1 MTKQP
6 RKIRYSS
13 PNCIQDIFGF
23 ICNYVLSYSN
33 PDQKYIAEDCI
44 DHLLIDELPKT
55 KPKIVDH
62 VHTHTPVHIPD
73 AHVESLGRHEPH
85 ALSPTFSK
93 LSNDYRPLTL
103 PPIYVKFQDIYK
115 PLYFPPILHDLPI
128 NYINNLSRFD
138 GENVNITAE
147 KDIQSLEDFLD
158 LFEVEDDDVSIIMF
172 SLSLQGK
179 VKNWFKGLLA
189 TNISNFHQFV
199 KKFLDQ

>member
-1 MTKQP
+1 
-6 RKIRYSS
+6 
-13 PNCIQDIFGF
+13 
-23 ICNYVLSYSN
+23 
-33 PDQKYIAEDCI
+33 
-44 DHLLIDELPKT
+44 
-55 KPKIVDH
+55 
-62 VHTHTPVHIPD
+62 VHILD

-93 LSNDYRPLTL
+93 FSNDYRPLTL
-103 PPIYVKFQDIYK
+103 PPIYVKFPDIYK

-138 GENVNITAE
+138 GENVKITGE
-147 KDIQSLEDFLD
+147 KDIQSLEDFID

-199 KKFLDQ
+199 KNFLDQ